1 MYMDAKRSYTRI
13 VQTSDENPESSSLQL
28 KLRIQKDRLI
38 AWGIEWA
45 DSNAVQSE
53 DIDGSLKRAGIS
65 DLVES
70 IMLSINGLIDKAEHL
85 QLEGTTKRYRK
96 LSEEGKAN
104 AVNPPLVFAAG
115 SLTQLEDI
123 IKDLTTSIDT
133 LCDLS
138 RSQHVLRTVANSQ
151 LSSVDQQMSK
161 GSTSFPGRSSVNLN
175 LPPKIFSLLR
185 ECMRR
190 RAIKLL
196 QCRHG
201 RYLEPSSAPLELVAS
216 TNIPSIQ
223 LRCLAGHTTSG
234 SSPPSYES
242 ATAAYHNRVLASYA
256 AEMDTAIRSHKTPGD
271 RIVLLDYGT
280 SHRLTSEQTSFPD
293 PECYQRAM
301 RSFKVISD
309 EPNDVYTGIL
319 RILGWSKDLKRPGYA
334 IVYEIPMPQTI
345 SSISNTPDSMPYSF
359 RSFLQHS
366 ADTDTANVPCLED
379 RYRFALN
386 LSLSVLSLHA
396 KGVAHRNINS
406 NNVLFF
412 GNKLP
417 RGNDRDK
424 PWKRGIIRQPY
435 LAPFNSPTGNT
446 DSHSGEEFL
455 YNMPEMD
462 RRQEAF
468 STMTHDVYSLGLVL
482 LEIGLWMPLVKL
494 YKLKYSLQD
503 FRSRLQNTYV
513 KRLYAKCGA
522 TYMKAVEYCFALAN
536 TDSRTFVEDAS
547 DPIDGAKMQA
557 EFYRLVVKPLERCCS
572 IEDLD
577 DPVISRSLP
586 AIDLPNSFSR
596 TSENTLETGN
606 QRHIEQ
612 APTFTHS
619 PLLITPIVTNQTTN
633 SDQAQESIHKVPSN
647 KSVSDIGLAGLGVKR
662 KCNVK
667 IWSHKIPENCKA
679 YFDTKMLPRIEY
691 LQKKYM
697 SRWETSS
704 MELCMTG
711 DSATSLKPTIIMGC
725 MSTMKVRKILEAVNQ
740 EKNFFRI
747 EVFKDQIYRSMGK
760 KKKRKSK
767 KSTTS
772 ITHDSCGDALENQA
786 GFDDLNPCFQHK
798 PTCGASIG
806 ACIEGNHLPPV
817 SFGGMVLVD
826 GEPYGMSVHHML
838 EDDDQIL
845 GCEPEDTARSMDQ
858 GHVYFNDFAASHTWC
873 PEGLQGPLSALD
885 LSVSGD
891 EGYQSSAVGDSE
903 ELWHFDPVSDLKD
916 FMDGFDE
923 VSEDSDAGD
932 IPGIQPDPNRCNNDV
947 HLVTQPAIDDV
958 HDDFF
963 PSQEDRDD
971 EHLSS
976 HLLGTIH
983 ASSGL
988 RRVRHG
994 DTLHEIDWLLMNIKD
1009 TRRQERNIV
1018 TGASRHYTKTS
1029 ESETSSYPCQV
1040 VGQEELGG
1048 LPVHALG
1055 RTSGLQAG
1063 KILDDMTFVKMP
1075 GRTSY
1080 SQAWAMQ
1087 SLDFGGKQL
1096 LSIVQ

>member
-1 MYMDAKRSYTRI
+1 MYMDAKRSYTRV

-45 DSNAVQSE
+45 DTNAAQSD
-53 DIDGSLKRAGIS
+53 DIDGSLNRAGIS

-70 IMLSINGLIDKAEHL
+70 IMLSINGLIDRAEHL
-85 QLEGTTKRYRK
+85 QLEGTTKPYRK
-96 LSEEGKAN
+96 LSEDGKSS
-104 AVNPPLVFAAG
+104 AVNPPLVFATG

-123 IKDLTTSIDT
+123 IKDLTASVDT

-138 RSQHVLRTVANSQ
+138 RSQHVLRKGADAQPTKANQ
-151 LSSVDQQMSK
+151 LMFKEPISLPRRFSL
-161 GSTSFPGRSSVNLN
+161 NLN
-175 LPPKIFSLLR
+175 LPPTTFHLLR

-190 RAIKLL
+190 RANKIL
-196 QCRHG
+196 QS
-201 RYLEPSSAPLELVAS
+201 RYRRSLESSSLPLDLIASTRIPSSR
-216 TNIPSIQ
+216 
-223 LRCLAGHTTSG
+223 LRCLAGRPTSG

-242 ATAAYHNRVLASYA
+242 ATAGYDRRVLANFS
-256 AEMDTAIRSHKTPGD
+256 AEMNTPTISHRNSRD
-271 RIVLLDYGT
+271 RIVLLDDD
-280 SHRLTSEQTSFPD
+280 SSQKLSSERTSFPD
-293 PECYQRAM
+293 TERYRRTM
-301 RSFKVISD
+301 RSFQALPD
-309 EPNDVYTGIL
+309 EHNDTYTGIL
-319 RILGWSKDLKRPGYA
+319 RILGWTTDFKRPGYA
-334 IVYEIPMPQTI
+334 IVYEIPVRQSM
-345 SSISNTPDSMPYSF
+345 SSISNDLGSMPYSF
-359 RSFLQHS
+359 RSFLQYS

-386 LSLSVLSLHA
+386 LSRSVSNLHQ
-396 KGVAHRNINS
+396 KSVAHRNINS
-406 NNVLFF
+406 KNILFF
-412 GNKLP
+412 GNKFS
-417 RGNDRDK
+417 RGNDGDK
-424 PWKRGIIRQPY
+424 VWKRGIIREPY
-435 LAPFNSPTGNT
+435 LASFNSPTDSL
-446 DSHSGEEFL
+446 DSHSGEDVL
-455 YNMPEMD
+455 YRLPKSNGL
-462 RRQEAF
+462 QGIL
-468 STMTHDVYSLGLVL
+468 STIAHDVYSLGLIL
-482 LEIGLWMPLVKL
+482 LEIGLWMPLLKL
-494 YKLKYSLQD
+494 YKAKYSPRD

-522 TYMKAVEYCFALAN
+522 TYMKAVEHCFSLAD
-536 TDSRTFVEDAS
+536 TGSP
-547 DPIDGAKMQA
+547 DPIDSPDSQA
-557 EFYRLVVKPLERCCS
+557 EFYRLIVKPLERCCS
-572 IEDLD
+572 IEDSDEPLVLRPT
-577 DPVISRSLP
+577 PVVEPS
-586 AIDLPNSFSR
+586 NSFPGTYEDALENANQQSGR
-596 TSENTLETGN
+596 TQPL
-606 QRHIEQ
+606 
-612 APTFTHS
+612 S
-619 PLLITPIVTNQTTN
+619 PSVRTPVVTNQPVD
-633 SDQAQESIHKVPSN
+633 SDQANGSNHKVPFN
-647 KSVSDIGLAGLGVKR
+647 KSVSETGSTFPGVKR
-662 KCNVK
+662 QCNVK

-711 DSATSLKPTIIMGC
+711 DSATSLKPTIMMGC
-725 MSTMKVRKILEAVNQ
+725 MSTMKIRKILEAVNQ
-740 EKNFFRI
+740 EKKFFRI

-767 KSTTS
+767 KSTS
-772 ITHDSCGDALENQA
+772 PATHDFCGDLLGNQVEY
-786 GFDDLNPCFQHK
+786 DDLNPSFQQK

-817 SFGGMVLVD
+817 SFGGMILVD
-826 GEPYGMSVHHML
+826 GEPFGMSVHHML

-845 GCEPEDTARSMDQ
+845 GCEMEETARTMDQ
-858 GHVYFNDFAASHTWC
+858 GQAYFNDFAASHTWY
-873 PEGLQGPLSALD
+873 PEDLQGPLSALD
-885 LSVSGD
+885 LSVGDD

-903 ELWHFDPVSDLKD
+903 ELWHFDPVSDLNEFID
-916 FMDGFDE
+916 SSDE
-923 VSEDSDAGD
+923 FSEDSDAGD
-932 IPGIQPDPNRCNNDV
+932 IPGIQPDPNRCDSDI

-963 PSQEDRDD
+963 PGQEDRDD
-971 EHLSS
+971 DHLSS

-1009 TRRQERNIV
+1009 TRRRERNIV
-1018 TGASRHYTKTS
+1018 TGASRHCIKSPTT
-1029 ESETSSYPCQV
+1029 ETSSYPCQI

-1063 KILDDMTFVKMP
+1063 KILDTMTFVKMP

-1087 SLDFGGKQL
+1087 SLDFGGKQHL
-1096 LSIVQ
+1096 AIPR